1 MPRLLDRIASFLA
14 EHRALA
20 LPAAF
25 LAMVAV
31 LVVPL
36 GPAAMDALVA
46 LNFAFAVLV
55 LVRASSLRGPLE
67 FSAFPALLLGT
78 TLFRLVINVAST
90 RLILGADAATPAEA
104 QGVAGSLI
112 ESFGRLVAG
121 NNLVVGA
128 TVFAILV
135 IVQFVVITKG
145 ASRMAEVAARFA
157 LDALPGRQMAIDAD
171 VASGAI
177 DARAARR
184 RRAALAREADFFG
197 AMDGASRFV
206 RGDAVAGLVITAVNL
221 VGGLLVGVVQKGW
234 TFAETARAITILT
247 IGDGLAAQI
256 PAFIIAVAAGLVT
269 ARVGGGR
276 TLGEAVPGQLVG
288 GPRTLWM
295 LAGFLAALAL
305 TPLPAAPLL
314 VGAAV
319 SAAGAWA
326 MGRRSR
332 AGTAEQGSSRTGN
345 AALRVSTRRP
355 SPSAGAGSGQEAAEA
370 DAAARA
376 REIGALLAVEPIE
389 VEVGSRLIELVR
401 EGDGSPVLRRIEVVR
416 RQVAQDLGII
426 VPPVRVRDER
436 TLPAGGYR
444 IRIRGA
450 AVGEGELRLGE
461 LLAMP
466 GDGQLPELPG
476 IRVREP
482 AFGLDALWI
491 APSLRALA
499 EGRGCAVAAPES
511 VLGAHFATVVRRH
524 ADELLTREHV
534 ADLLCEL
541 GRRAPRL
548 VEDTVPASIRPGE
561 LQRVMQC
568 LLRERVP
575 VRDLE
580 AVLESVADA
589 SRRTRDPW
597 SLAESARSALRRT
610 ICQQYA
616 RPDGDGRPVLSCIV
630 AGPRLDAMVAAAVRE
645 TDGEP
650 TIALAAADAARAV
663 RAVAAAARPLAESG
677 LPVVVLAS
685 RGARAALARLLAPHI
700 PGSAVLAYDELVR
713 GIDVERIGDAELID
727 GTAEAAA

>member
-1 MPRLLDRIASFLA
+1 MHRPLDRIASFLA

-25 LAMVAV
+25 LGMVAV

-46 LNFAFAVLV
+46 VNFAFAVLV

-121 NNLVVGA
+121 GNLVVGV

-135 IVQFVVITKG
+135 VVQFTVITKG

-184 RRAALAREADFFG
+184 RRATLAREADFFG

-234 TFAETARAITILT
+234 TFAETVRAITILT

-276 TLGEAVPGQLVG
+276 TLGEAMPGQLVG

-314 VGAAV
+314 AGAAV

-326 MGRRSR
+326 MGRRGPLAAAVREPAR
-332 AGTAEQGSSRTGN
+332 AGGAAAPSSSRRPLPVPCEGV
-345 AALRVSTRRP
+345 AA
-355 SPSAGAGSGQEAAEA
+355 G

-389 VEVGSRLIELVR
+389 VEVGSRLVELVR
-401 EGDGSPVLRRIEVVR
+401 EGEGSPVLRRIEVVR

-436 TLPAGGYR
+436 TLAAGGYR

-466 GDGQLPELPG
+466 GDGQLPDLPG

-482 AFGLDALWI
+482 AFGLEALWI

-534 ADLLCEL
+534 ADLLEEL

-548 VEDTVPASIRPGE
+548 VEDTVPACIRPGE

-597 SLAESARSALRRT
+597 ALAESARSALRRT

-616 RPDGDGRPVLSCIV
+616 RPDADGRPVLSCIA
-630 AGPRLDAMVAAAVRE
+630 AGPGLDAMVAASVRE

-650 TIALAAADAARAV
+650 AIALAAADAARAV

-713 GIDVERIGDAELID
+713 GIDVERVGDAELIAD
-727 GTAEAAA
+727 TAEAAA

>member
-1 MPRLLDRIASFLA
+1 VRRPLDRIASFLA

-25 LAMVAV
+25 LGMVAV

-46 LNFAFAVLV
+46 VNFAFAVLV

-121 NNLVVGA
+121 DNLVVGV

-135 IVQFVVITKG
+135 VVQFTVITKG

-184 RRAALAREADFFG
+184 RRATLAREADFFG

-234 TFAETARAITILT
+234 TFAETMRAITILT

-276 TLGEAVPGQLVG
+276 TLGEAMPGQLVG

-314 VGAAV
+314 AGAAV

-326 MGRRSR
+326 MGRRGPSAAAVREPAR
-332 AGTAEQGSSRTGN
+332 AGGAAVPSSSRRPLPVPGEGV
-345 AALRVSTRRP
+345 AAGDS
-355 SPSAGAGSGQEAAEA
+355 
-370 DAAARA
+370 AARA

-389 VEVGSRLIELVR
+389 VEVGSRLVELVR
-401 EGDGSPVLRRIEVVR
+401 EGEGSPVLRRIEVVR

-436 TLPAGGYR
+436 TLAAGGYR

-466 GDGQLPELPG
+466 GDGQLPDLPG

-534 ADLLCEL
+534 ADLLQEL

-548 VEDTVPASIRPGE
+548 VEDTVPACIRPGE

-597 SLAESARSALRRT
+597 ALAESARSALRRT

-616 RPDGDGRPVLSCIV
+616 RPDADGRPVLSCIA
-630 AGPRLDAMVAAAVRE
+630 AGPGLDAMVAAAVRE

-650 TIALAAADAARAV
+650 AIALAAADAARAV

-713 GIDVERIGDAELID
+713 GIDVERVGDAELIAD
-727 GTAEAAA
+727 TAEAAA

>member
-1 MPRLLDRIASFLA
+1 VQRPLDRFASFVA
-14 EHRALA
+14 RHRALA

-25 LAMVAV
+25 LGMVGV

-90 RLILGADAATPAEA
+90 RLILGAGAATPAEA

-121 NNLVVGA
+121 DGIVVGM

-135 IVQFVVITKG
+135 VVQFVVITKG

-171 VASGAI
+171 LASGAI

-234 TFAETARAITILT
+234 TFAETARTITILT

-256 PAFIIAVAAGLVT
+256 PAFVIAVAAGLVT
-269 ARVGGGR
+269 ARAGGGR
-276 TLGEAVPGQLVG
+276 TLGEAMPSQLVG
-288 GPRTLWM
+288 GPRTLWV

-305 TPLPAAPLL
+305 TPLPTVPLL
-314 VGAAV
+314 AGAAV
-319 SAAGAWA
+319 SAAAAWA
-326 MGRRSR
+326 MGRR
-332 AGTAEQGSSRTGN
+332 G
-345 AALRVSTRRP
+345 
-355 SPSAGAGSGQEAAEA
+355 
-370 DAAARA
+370 DAAAPAPARGAVRA
-376 REIGALLAVEPIE
+376 PRHDALPAADAGAVAARAKEIGALLAVEPIE
-389 VEVGSRLIELVR
+389 VEVGQGLVGLVR
-401 EGDGSPVLRRIEVVR
+401 EGDASPLLRRIEVVR
-416 RQVAQDLGII
+416 RQVAQDLGIV
-426 VPPVRVRDER
+426 VPPVRVRDEP
-436 TLPAGGYR
+436 TLAAGGYR

-466 GDGQLPELPG
+466 GDGQLPPIPG

-491 APSLRALA
+491 APSLRPHA
-499 EGRGCAVAAPES
+499 ERHGCAVAAPES

-534 ADLLCEL
+534 ADLLQEL

-548 VEDTVPASIRPGE
+548 VEDTVPSSIRPGE

-597 SLAESARSALRRT
+597 ALAESARAALRRT

-616 RPDGDGRPVLSCIV
+616 RPDAEGRPVLTCVAAGPGLDALV
-630 AGPRLDAMVAAAVRE
+630 AGAVRE

-650 TIALAAADAARAV
+650 AIALAAAEAARVV
-663 RAVAAAARPLAESG
+663 RAVAAAARPLAEAG

-685 RGARAALARLLAPHI
+685 RGARAALARMLAPHI
-700 PGSAVLAYDELVR
+700 PGCAVIAYDELVR
-713 GIDVERIGDAELID
+713 GIDVERAGEAELAE
-727 GTAEAAA
+727 GSAEAAA